1 MEILESENMKLSF
14 QSHFASEMAGD
25 NGVQFRSQFASDLTS
40 LASDNNSWQDNHNT
54 AGDYQNN
61 SWQDKITA
69 DNHNTAGDYQ
79 NKRDYSYPAEKE
91 EEDQVR
97 LFIFCHF

>member
-40 LASDNNSWQDNHNT
+40 LASND
-54 AGDYQNN
+54 N

-97 LFIFCHF
+97 LFIICHF

>member
-25 NGVQFRSQFASDLTS
+25 NAVQFRSQFASDLTS
-40 LASDNNSWQDNHNT
+40 LGSDNNSWQDNPNT
-54 AGDYQNN
+54 AR
-61 SWQDKITA
+61 
-69 DNHNTAGDYQ
+69 DYQ

-97 LFIFCHF
+97 LFIICHF